1 MGAGELQDKDEMKT
15 MIADNSFQP
24 ASRTGV
30 TPGDG
35 SRQRPIPGFTPLYE
49 PRASRT

>member
-1 MGAGELQDKDEMKT
+1 MGTGELQDKDETKT
-15 MIADNSFQP
+15 RIADDSFQP

-30 TPGDG
+30 TPGG
-35 SRQRPIPGFTPLYE
+35 GRRQRPIPGFKPLYE